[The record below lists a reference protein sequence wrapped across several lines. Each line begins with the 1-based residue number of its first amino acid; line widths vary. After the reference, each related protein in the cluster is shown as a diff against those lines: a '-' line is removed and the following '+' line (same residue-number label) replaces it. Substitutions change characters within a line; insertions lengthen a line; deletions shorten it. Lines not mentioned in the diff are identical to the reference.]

1 MERESMIRRTIIP
14 LAIVA
19 AGLVLGG
26 CASTART
33 VSDEPSPREEGAP
46 VEAAAA
52 EAPAAEAPAAEAPAV
67 EAPPPAEIAA
77 PPAPP
82 APPPSAAFIPT
93 GKPQIIGRFEKV
105 QFPAWLER
113 AGIRAGIKSGWAV
126 YTSDRIITGGE
137 GRVEISTAGEGRLKI
152 GGDANVEFTEAYE
165 FTGGVEPSM
174 FRVNRG
180 SFVYSAPMVRAG
192 NAGTVIEVSDA
203 INAAVL
209 GGQVAGRVDSQEALI
224 ALVDSAAV
232 RVSGPKL
239 NPGTMREPN
248 TFLRVPRAGRA
259 QPVTAAS
266 GTQIARWV
274 GAAQVTGNKP
284 ALSADGVWDVS
295 LNSGYNL
302 RQLEEMAC
310 RIQRRG
316 ISSEIYPVRE
326 PGKLTWYRVVVRRFA
341 SKGDAVNFI
350 GTAKALGS
358 KEPWVLVPQS

>member
-14 LAIVA
+14 LAFVA

-26 CASTART
+26 CASTARN
-33 VSDEPSPREEGAP
+33 VPDEPSPMEGAAAEGAP
-46 VEAAAA
+46 VETAAA
-52 EAPAAEAPAAEAPAV
+52 EAPAAEAPPPAQTAATPAPA
-67 EAPPPAEIAA
+67 APPPAAA
-77 PPAPP
+77 PM
-82 APPPSAAFIPT
+82 FIPT
-93 GKPQIIGRFEKV
+93 GKPQVVGRFEAV
-105 QFPAWLER
+105 QFPAWIER
-113 AGIRAGIKSGWAV
+113 GGVRAGIKAGWAV
-126 YTSDRIITGGE
+126 FSSDRIMTGAE

-152 GGDANVEFTEAYE
+152 GGDSNVEFTEAYE
-165 FTGGVEPSM
+165 FTGGVEPSL
-174 FRVNRG
+174 FKVRRG
-180 SFVYSAPMVRAG
+180 SFLYAAPMVRSG
-192 NAGTVIEVSDA
+192 NTGTVIEVSDA
-203 INAAVL
+203 INANLL
-209 GGQVAGRVDSQEALI
+209 GGQLAGRVDNEEALI
-224 ALVDSAAV
+224 ALVDATIV

-274 GAAQVTGNKP
+274 SAARVTGSKP
-284 ALSADGVWDVS
+284 ALSADGQWDVS

-302 RQLEEMAC
+302 RQLEDMAC

-316 ISSEIYPVRE
+316 ISTEIYPVKE

-341 SKGDAVNFI
+341 TKSDAVNFM